1 MLADMRF
8 TLVVVPVAAA
18 VLLVVSGAPAQPA
31 SPGIDE
37 RLVRLDEGQRN
48 LEKRLDDINRRIDD
62 LRSDMNLRFEDV
74 NRRFEDVNRRFD
86 DINRRMG
93 ELHDLIIWGFG
104 VTFAGMFTLIG
115 FVLWDRR
122 TALAPAV
129 RRTEELEERHRRM
142 EAALRDYAARSPDF
156 AETLRRSGLL

>member
-62 LRSDMNLRFEDV
+62 LRSDMNL
-74 NRRFEDVNRRFD
+74 RFEDVNRRFD